1 MAIQYALDQPFFLED
16 ASIYTMNILLAS
28 IESPLP
34 AHSHGSGCYEIHYIP
49 AGYGT
54 LQVHGR
60 TYSLSPGTLYV
71 TGPHVEHA
79 QLPLYPDP
87 MQEYCIYF
95 RIVR

>member
-49 AGYGT
+49 TGYGT

-60 TYSLSPGTLYV
+60 TYSLSPGTLY
-71 TGPHVEHA
+71 HA
-79 QLPLYPDP
+79 QEEFPRRKSRSVPSWRRNGRV
-87 MQEYCIYF
+87 CAYF
-95 RIVR
+95 R

>member
-54 LQVHGR
+54 
-60 TYSLSPGTLYV
+60 
-71 TGPHVEHA
+71 
-79 QLPLYPDP
+79 
-87 MQEYCIYF
+87 
-95 RIVR
+95 